1 MAMAMDKNAL
11 LDSINDL
18 ELRKQHLLRELDD
31 VNLELGVRRAQ
42 HSRLLNDDSLV
53 YRLPNELLTGILIN
67 YQRNVRY
74 SSKPGMIPFQVTA
87 SHVSHRWRDVVL
99 ATPLLWNTIDF
110 RIRPMNHVQGRIL
123 SQLDAY
129 LTRSEPCFLDITLDF
144 HIVDDLSSYFDL
156 LAAHSRRWRR
166 LAIATRYEQVDDIQ
180 NLLRNIP
187 TTSFEHLSISLG
199 RPQEGSLS
207 PRQPYATVSPTIF
220 LAGCPSL
227 TFVRLAG
234 MALGNLHPPLT
245 TVTTLHLDG
254 WTRNFMTHDQLK
266 AILVAS
272 VSLVN
277 LSLNQL
283 HIHHPRDPLEVI
295 HPVKLPNLQC
305 LRLRGPCSPVSR
317 LLSLMDT
324 PKLLSLSLQDID
336 TFDSDIL
343 PSVQWLSIDICA
355 LDDLEVA
362 HLFRSF
368 PSVEF
373 LSIDDSLPDIY
384 YMLRPDLD
392 DHKPHPWPRLR
403 TISLRNLQAID
414 VPHFCHLVFSLQ
426 QSDKSSL
433 GKVCLDRRSR
443 TVLRAKHRLDWL
455 QDRFKVEHCD
465 VPEPWPLGLGY
476 EDTHDLLE

>member
-1 MAMAMDKNAL
+1 MATDKNAL
-11 LDSINDL
+11 LESITHL
-18 ELRKQHLLRELDD
+18 ELRKHNLLRELED
-31 VNLELGVRRAQ
+31 VNLELGVQRAQ
-42 HSRLLNDDSLV
+42 YSRLLNNDSFV

-67 YQRNVRY
+67 LQRSVRY
-74 SSKPGMIPFQVTA
+74 PLKPGMIPFQVTA
-87 SHVSHRWRDVVL
+87 SHVSRRWRDVVL
-99 ATPLLWNTIDF
+99 STPLLWNTIDF

-129 LTRSEPCFLDITLDF
+129 LTRSDTCFLDITLDF

-166 LAIATRYEQVDDIQ
+166 LAIVTRYEQVDDIQ
-180 NLLRNIP
+180 NLLKNIP
-187 TTSFEHLSISLG
+187 TIGFEHLSLSLG
-199 RPQEGSLS
+199 KPQEGSLS
-207 PRQPYATVSPTIF
+207 PRKPYATISPTIL

-234 MALGNLHPPLT
+234 LALGNLHPPLT

-266 AILVAS
+266 AILEAS

-295 HPVKLPNLQC
+295 HPVSLPNLQC
-305 LRLRGPCSPVSR
+305 LRLLGPCSPVSR

-336 TFDSDIL
+336 TFDSNIL
-343 PSVQWLSIDICA
+343 PSVQSLSMDRCA

-373 LSIDDSLPDIY
+373 LSIDESLPDIY
-384 YMLRPDLD
+384 YMLRPNLD
-392 DHKPHPWPRLR
+392 QPHPWPRLR
-403 TISLRNLQAID
+403 TISLRALPAID
-414 VPHFCHLVFSLQ
+414 VHQFCNLVFTLQ
-426 QSDKSSL
+426 QIDKSPL
-433 GKVCLDRRSR
+433 AKVYLDRRSR
-443 TVLRAKHRLDWL
+443 TSLRTKHRLDWL
-455 QDRFKVEHCD
+455 QDQLQVEHCD
-465 VPEPWPLGLGY
+465 VTEPWPLGLGY
-476 EDTHDLLE
+476 EDAHDLLE

>member
-1 MAMAMDKNAL
+1 MAMDKDAL
-11 LDSINDL
+11 LESISDL
-18 ELRKQHLLRELDD
+18 ELRKQNLLRELDD
-31 VNLELGVRRAQ
+31 VNLELGVQRAQ
-42 HSRLLNDDSLV
+42 YSRLLNDDSLV

-67 YQRNVRY
+67 YQRSVRY
-74 SSKPGMIPFQVTA
+74 SKPGIIPFQVTA
-87 SHVSHRWRDVVL
+87 SHVSHRWRDLVL
-99 ATPLLWNTIDF
+99 STPLLWNTIDF
-110 RIRPMNHVQGRIL
+110 RIRPTNHVQGRIL
-123 SQLDAY
+123 SQLEAY
-129 LTRSEPCFLDITLDF
+129 LTRSDACFLDIILDI
-144 HIVDDLSSYFDL
+144 HIVDDLSSYFNL

-166 LAIATRYEQVDDIQ
+166 LSIATRYEQVDDIQ
-180 NLLRNIP
+180 NLLKNIQ
-187 TTSFEHLSISLG
+187 TTGFEHLSITLG

-207 PRQPYATVSPTIF
+207 PRKPYATISPTIF

-234 MALGNLHPPLT
+234 MALGNLHPPLI

-266 AILVAS
+266 AILEAS
-272 VSLVN
+272 ISLVN

-283 HIHHPRDPLEVI
+283 HIHHSRDPLEVI
-295 HPVKLPNLQC
+295 HPVKLLNLQC

-324 PKLLSLSLQDID
+324 PKLHSLSLQDID

-343 PSVQWLSIDICA
+343 PSVEWLSIDSCA

-373 LSIDDSLPDIY
+373 LGIDESLPDIY
-384 YMLRPDLD
+384 YMLHPDFD

-414 VPHFCHLVFSLQ
+414 VPHLCHLVFSLQ
-426 QSDKSSL
+426 QSNKSPL

-455 QDRFKVEHCD
+455 QDRLKVEHCD

>member
-1 MAMAMDKNAL
+1 MDKNAL
-11 LDSINDL
+11 LESINDL
-18 ELRKQHLLRELDD
+18 ELRKHNLLREIDD
-31 VNLELGVRRAQ
+31 VNWELGVQSAQ
-42 HSRLLNDDSLV
+42 YARLLNDDSFV
-53 YRLPNELLTGILIN
+53 YKLPNELLTRIISD
-67 YQRNVRY
+67 QRNY
-74 SSKPGMIPFQVTA
+74 SSKQGMIPFQVTA

-99 ATPLLWNTIDF
+99 STPLLWNTIDF

-129 LTRSEPCFLDITLDF
+129 LTRSDACFLDITLDF
-144 HIVDDLSSYFDL
+144 RIVDDLLSYFDL

-166 LAIATRYEQVDDIQ
+166 LAIVTRYEQVGDFH
-180 NLLRNIP
+180 NLLKNVP
-187 TTSFEHLSISLG
+187 TTGFEHLSISLG
-199 RPQEGSLS
+199 KSQEVSLS
-207 PRQPYATVSPTIF
+207 PRKPYTTISPTIL

-266 AILVAS
+266 TILVDS

-283 HIHHPRDPLEVI
+283 HIHHSRDPLEII

-305 LRLRGPCSPVSR
+305 LRLLGPCSPVSR

-343 PSVQWLSIDICA
+343 PSVQRLSIDHCA

-362 HLFRSF
+362 HLFQSF

-373 LSIDDSLPDIY
+373 LSIDASLPDIY
-384 YMLRPDLD
+384 HMLHPGHMLLPDLD
-392 DHKPHPWPRLR
+392 DHKPHPWPRLQ
-403 TISLRNLQAID
+403 TISLRDLKKID
-414 VPHFCHLVFSLQ
+414 VPDFCGLVFDLL
-426 QSDKSSL
+426 QSDKSPL
-433 GKVCLDRRSR
+433 GKVCLDRKSR
-443 TVLRAKHRLDWL
+443 TALRAKHRLDWL
-455 QDRFKVEHCD
+455 QERLKVEHCD
-465 VPEPWPLGLGY
+465 DSEPWPLDLGY